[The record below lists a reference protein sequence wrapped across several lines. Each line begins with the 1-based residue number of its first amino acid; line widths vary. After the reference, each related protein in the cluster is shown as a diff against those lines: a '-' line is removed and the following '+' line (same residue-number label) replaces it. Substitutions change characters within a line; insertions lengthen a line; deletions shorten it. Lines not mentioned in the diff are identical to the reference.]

1 MVIKVKKICYF
12 IELNNGTTRK
22 ISEKEYNRKK
32 EYFARK
38 SWDCVEFSKNF
49 VNVPGFVQYDNCI
62 TFYDRDFSVTLGY
75 TQREIY

>member
-1 MVIKVKKICYF
+1 MSIKVKKICYF

-32 EYFARK
+32 EYFTRK
-38 SWDCVEFSKNF
+38 SWDFDEFSRNF
-49 VNVPGFVQYDNCI
+49 VNMPDFVQYDNCI